1 MGPVFFSTNRGVFY
15 KPSTWRSPGWC
26 LKTLQT
32 DKNEEDMA
40 LRFTLQPFGAA
51 RLGDVLLQ
59 SLSEPIWAEFRASVA
74 FVKRSGTKH
83 VADSL
88 RAFGQR
94 GGAIRMSAGID
105 AGGTSREGL
114 EDLLSAV
121 GATGQLYVFKNAN
134 SSTFHP
140 KIYLFKNQL
149 EARLLIGSGNLTEG
163 GLYTN
168 YEAGVVI
175 ELDLRLDEDRAF
187 LHEVEAALD
196 TWSTPTTGNCLLLDR
211 VLLNRL
217 ASEGW
222 VPDEA
227 YTRGGNQNVTSGSA
241 GAGNPLFISIPVP
254 NAPVIAPSGNTN
266 LGAQYQGGFVSAAT
280 AVGNPAGL
288 PVPGAVTAQHRVF
301 LMTLQNT
308 DVGVGQTNPNTQR
321 RSAEVFVP
329 LVCRDYD
336 PSFWGWPNLFVADP
350 SYTGAR
356 DAQGRGKMDRTGVR
370 LNVNGNV
377 VAVTI
382 WYNSGKRD
390 MRIRSEDLRSAG
402 AVGDILYVE
411 VSSNPSYE
419 YYVKVIPQG
428 TTQHGAYLARCVNT
442 VRNSLK
448 RWAYL

>member
-1 MGPVFFSTNRGVFY
+1 
-15 KPSTWRSPGWC
+15 
-26 LKTLQT
+26 
-32 DKNEEDMA
+32 MA

-59 SLSEPIWAEFRASVA
+59 SLAEPIWTEFRASVA

-83 VADSL
+83 VIDSL

-140 KIYLFKNQL
+140 KVYLFKNQL
-149 EARLLIGSGNLTEG
+149 AARLLIGSGNLTEG

-175 ELDLRLDEDRAF
+175 ELDLRLAEDGAF
-187 LHEVEAALD
+187 LLEVETALD
-196 TWSTPTTGNCLLLDR
+196 AWSTPTTGNCLLLDS

-227 YTRGGNQNVTSGSA
+227 YTRGGNQNFTGGSVST
-241 GAGNPLFISIPVP
+241 GNPLFTNFPVP
-254 NAPVIAPSGNTN
+254 HAPVIAPSGNVN
-266 LGAQYQGGFVSAAT
+266 AGAQNQSGFVSPAP
-280 AVGNPAGL
+280 VISNPVVHPAPL
-288 PVPGAVTAQHRVF
+288 PGAVVAQHRVF

-321 RSAEVFVP
+321 RSAEVFIP

-336 PSFWGWPNLFVADP
+336 PAFWGWPNLFVADP
-350 SYTGAR
+350 SYMGAR

-370 LNVNGNV
+370 LNINGNI

-382 WYNSGKRD
+382 WYNSDKRD
-390 MRIRSEDLRSAG
+390 MRIRSEELRSAG
-402 AVGDILYVE
+402 LVGDILYVE
-411 VSSNPSYE
+411 ASSDPSYD
-419 YYVKVIPQG
+419 YYVNVIPQG
-428 TTQHGAYLARCVNT
+428 TSQHGTYLAMCVNP
-442 VRNSLK
+442 VRSSLK
-448 RWAYL
+448 RWAYF

>member
-1 MGPVFFSTNRGVFY
+1 
-15 KPSTWRSPGWC
+15 
-26 LKTLQT
+26 
-32 DKNEEDMA
+32 MA

-59 SLSEPIWAEFRASVA
+59 SLAEPIWSEFRASIA

-83 VADSL
+83 VINSL
-88 RAFGQR
+88 RAFGLR
-94 GGAIRMSAGID
+94 GGTIRMSAGID

-140 KIYLFKNQL
+140 KVYLFRNQVA
-149 EARLLIGSGNLTEG
+149 ARLLIGSGNLTEG

-168 YEAGVVI
+168 YEAGVAI
-175 ELDLRLDEDRAF
+175 ELDLRLAEDTAF
-187 LHEVEAALD
+187 LREVETALD
-196 TWSTPTTGNCLLLDR
+196 AWSTPTAGNCVLLDS
-211 VLLNRL
+211 VLLSRL

-227 YTRGGNQNVTSGSA
+227 YTRGGNQNFAGGSA
-241 GAGNPLFISIPVP
+241 STGNSLFTAFPVP
-254 NAPVIAPSGNTN
+254 QAPVIAPSGSGVT
-266 LGAQYQGGFVSAAT
+266 GAQNRTGFFGPAPVFS
-280 AVGNPAGL
+280 NPAGNPTPL
-288 PVPGAVTAQHRVF
+288 PGAVTAQHRVF

-308 DVGVGQTNPNTQR
+308 DVGVGQTSPNTQR

-329 LVCRDYD
+329 LICRDYD
-336 PSFWGWPNLFVADP
+336 PAFWGWPNLFVADP
-350 SYTGAR
+350 GYMGAR
-356 DAQGRGKMDRTGVR
+356 DSDGRGKMDRTGVR
-370 LNVNGNV
+370 LNINGNIV
-377 VAVTI
+377 TVTI

-402 AVGDILYVE
+402 LVGDILYVE
-411 VSSNPSYE
+411 ASSDPSYD
-419 YYVKVIPQG
+419 YYVNVIPQG
-428 TTQHGAYLARCVNT
+428 TSQHGTYLALCVNT
-442 VRNSLK
+442 VRSSLK